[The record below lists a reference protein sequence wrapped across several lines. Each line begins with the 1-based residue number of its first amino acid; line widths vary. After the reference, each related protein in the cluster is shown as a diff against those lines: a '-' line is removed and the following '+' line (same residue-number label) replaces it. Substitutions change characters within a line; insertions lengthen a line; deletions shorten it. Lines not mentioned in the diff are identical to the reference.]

1 MEEEKLLQFLKII
14 GRIFCLSALLQAGY
28 SWASAIAAE
37 NISFTSEDRKWAE
50 DLSDQ
55 GINMV
60 WEDLASKFNQQQQLE
75 EDSRIMAGSKP
86 ASRQAKGPYTGLY
99 IFVSSSMPKSVL
111 KSYLSE
117 AAHYNGVLVLKGLPN
132 GSFKE
137 LTKLVIELSDD
148 PKGNRSDNSGNINL
162 PAALQIDDQA
172 FEDFLVTS
180 VPCIVLVKAPNYT
193 PNQTNIPIFDKITG
207 NLGIKYAL
215 EQFSSSGE
223 LASQAT
229 EHLHYALTAGGANA
243 Q

>member
-1 MEEEKLLQFLKII
+1 MEEEKLLQLLKII
-14 GRIFCLSALLQAGY
+14 GRISFVLALLKVSY
-28 SWASAIAAE
+28 SGASEISE
-37 NISFTSEDRKWAE
+37 NISSTSEDKKWAE

-55 GINMV
+55 AINMV
-60 WEDLASKFNQQQQLE
+60 WEDLSGKFNQQQQLE
-75 EDSRIMAGSKP
+75 EGNRVIAGSTP
-86 ASRQAKGPYTGLY
+86 ARRQSSGLY
-99 IFVSSSMPKSVL
+99 IFVSSSMPKSLL

-137 LTKLVIELSDD
+137 LTKLVIELSGD
-148 PKGNRSDNSGNINL
+148 PKAGDNGNIDL
-162 PAALQIDDQA
+162 PAGFQIDDQA
-172 FEDFLVTS
+172 FEEFLVTN
-180 VPCIVLVKAPNYT
+180 VPCIVLVKAPNYM
-193 PNQTNIPIFDKITG
+193 PNQTDIPIFDKITG

-229 EHLHYALTAGGANA
+229 EHLHYALTAGGDNA